1 VIGDTRDEEQ
11 NTTTGVSPYLPI
23 LAQRMAEERPELVL
37 HDGDLINGYYTNASS
52 PVHGNYTAMFDHW
65 KAAMAPLH
73 DYQNGSGTPI
83 YTIRGNHEDG
93 ELWTDRELKQA
104 YLDEIGGLM
113 PQNGPSGEKGLT
125 YSFTYQGVK
134 FVLMDQYMGDT
145 VVDKGAI
152 NQLWLDKELAND
164 SSMFTVVMAHTP
176 AFKVCEDMMISPPP
190 NLYNQPAAR
199 DRFWDSLTDAG
210 VKTYFCGHAHLY
222 CRGSLDGV
230 QQIVIGD
237 CGAGFEP
244 YDPADLMMTPE
255 YPLEKVSSS
264 VHQIGYMLVTV
275 NETNRTMDMVQKLYD
290 VDTGQWSIGD
300 QFTISVGGEGRPFDL
315 VPRALGG
322 TAIAAAAV
330 GLVYWRGRRMA

>member
-1 VIGDTRDEEQ
+1 
-11 NTTTGVSPYLPI
+11 
-23 LAQRMAEERPELVL
+23 
-37 HDGDLINGYYTNASS
+37 
-52 PVHGNYTAMFDHW
+52 
-65 KAAMAPLH
+65 
-73 DYQNGSGTPI
+73 
-83 YTIRGNHEDG
+83 
-93 ELWTDRELKQA
+93 
-104 YLDEIGGLM
+104 
-113 PQNGPSGEKGLT
+113 
-125 YSFTYQGVK
+125 
-134 FVLMDQYMGDT
+134 
-145 VVDKGAI
+145 
-152 NQLWLDKELAND
+152 
-164 SSMFTVVMAHTP
+164 MAHTP

-275 NETNRTMDMVQKLYD
+275 NEANRTMDMVQKLYD
-290 VDTGQWSIGD
+290 IDTGLWSIGD
-300 QFTISVGGEGRPFDL
+300 RFTISSGGEERPFDL
-315 VPRALGG
+315 VPLALGG
-322 TAIAAAAV
+322 TVIAAAAIGV
-330 GLVYWRGRRMA
+330 VYWRGRRAA